1 MTEAPLQTSS
11 PVTPGPT
18 ATRTS
23 GSGVD
28 GKVVAGPTC
37 PVEQAGHPCPPR
49 PVTDATITAS
59 PGGKTASSDSDGS
72 FTLPLTPGT
81 YTLTTSSR
89 SVMHCADQKVT
100 VEAHRYTTITIDC
113 DTGIR

>member
-1 MTEAPLQTSS
+1 MPSV
-11 PVTPGPT
+11 VTPGPT
-18 ATRTS
+18 TAQTS

-49 PVTDATITAS
+49 PVTDATVTAT
-59 PGGKTASSDSDGS
+59 PGGKTTHTDANGAFKLSLAPGSYTLSASSK
-72 FTLPLTPGT
+72 
-81 YTLTTSSR
+81 
-89 SVMHCADQKVT
+89 SVMRCTDETAS
-100 VEAHRYTTITIDC
+100 VESHRYTTVTINC